1 MIKDI
6 MDKIIIEENSEM
18 EFDYEKF
25 EKNLL
30 VGVEEYAKSQLVN
43 KDDLYIMSIEY
54 FPEFTTFVGI
64 RANTYSYL
72 KEQVKDEQ
80 DYTYY
85 KYCEEEWDWDLYEDL
100 EEISSLLQAQYKEM
114 EKKYGEE
121 FSKLQDEHATKI
133 IEVCKTVMKRFKET
147 DTYKKFPKLYL
158 NVYVREYFSDEESIQ
173 IFCELNGEDN
183 IEEYSDWL

>member
-1 MIKDI
+1 M
-6 MDKIIIEENSEM
+6 N
-18 EFDYEKF
+18 FDYKEF

-30 VGVEEYAKSQLVN
+30 AAVEEYANAQLVN
-43 KDDLYIMSIEY
+43 KDDLYIMSVEY
-54 FPEFTTFVGI
+54 FPEFTTSVSI

-72 KEQVKDEQ
+72 KEQVEDEE

-85 KYCEEEWDWDLYEDL
+85 KYCEEEWDWDLFEDL
-100 EEISSLLQAQYKEM
+100 EELSRVLQVQYNEM
-114 EKKYGEE
+114 EEKYGDE
-121 FSKLQDEHATKI
+121 FYELQEEHATKI

-158 NVYVREYFSDEESIQ
+158 NVYVREYFTEEESIQ
-173 IFCELNGEDN
+173 IFGELNGEDA